1 MFLFIDRIWILL
13 LSLMINTFFQLV
25 ILNGSLSDSSR
36 RRWGGRVRSLSSIQP
51 VFLSR
56 TFLIPIFI
64 SSWTFPI
71 PLRTV
76 FLFSWTIFIFPR
88 VTTRPSRTGSVSS
101 RTPCFLLPYTRL
113 AYNQGLLFRTQNSFI
128 PRANADRIF

>member
-56 TFLIPIFI
+56 TFLISIFV

-76 FLFSWTIFIFPR
+76 FLFSWTIFFFPR

-101 RTPCFLLPYTRL
+101 RTSCFLLPYIRL
-113 AYNQGLLFRTQNSFI
+113 AYNQGLLFRTQNTFI
-128 PRANADRIF
+128 PGANADRIF

>member
-56 TFLIPIFI
+56 TFLIP
-64 SSWTFPI
+64 
-71 PLRTV
+71 V
-76 FLFSWTIFIFPR
+76 FVFSWTVFIFPR

-101 RTPCFLLPYTRL
+101 RTSCFLLPYTRL

-128 PRANADRIF
+128 PGANADRIF